1 MKKHFLFLIVLVLA
15 ACRHDITPDV
25 EKPEQPGIF
34 PDYADATIPPNIA
47 PLTFR
52 TLTDAT
58 DGEARYSVG
67 GKTITARLTDD
78 GFRPE
83 LEAWHELL
91 AHAKGQDISVEVL
104 TCENGEMP
112 QNRFCTLLDISKGTA
127 ARTLAKLEEQGYV
140 RREENEADGR
150 SVVVYPTE
158 KARAVYPRLKEAG
171 DAWVGRMT
179 QGMSAEEKAAFL
191 ELLRRVSGNI
201 SVWF

>member
-1 MKKHFLFLIVLVLA
+1 MEPFYHGDMLKMISLIY
-15 ACRHDITPDV
+15 RKMQIHITRS
-25 EKPEQPGIF
+25 G
-34 PDYADATIPPNIA
+34 
-47 PLTFR
+47 R
-52 TLTDAT
+52 
-58 DGEARYSVG
+58 RYGLSSGMVP
-67 GKTITARLTDD
+67 
-78 GFRPE
+78 F
-83 LEAWHELL
+83 
-91 AHAKGQDISVEVL
+91 VML